1 VEFGICWPIWLSS
14 SVQPQETEEISQH
27 TTGGSWPNQFKEKNY
42 IKIRLKINIL
52 YIFQICE
59 ISDPFVK

>member
-1 VEFGICWPIWLSS
+1 
-14 SVQPQETEEISQH
+14 VQPQETEEISQH